1 MEAKNY
7 WKFIERFITIKRTL
21 QENSAVPY
29 AIRNFVGAHR
39 KYLQS
44 VKPTY

>member
-7 WKFIERFITIKRTL
+7 WKFIERFITIRRTL

-29 AIRNFVGAHR
+29 AIRDFVGAHR